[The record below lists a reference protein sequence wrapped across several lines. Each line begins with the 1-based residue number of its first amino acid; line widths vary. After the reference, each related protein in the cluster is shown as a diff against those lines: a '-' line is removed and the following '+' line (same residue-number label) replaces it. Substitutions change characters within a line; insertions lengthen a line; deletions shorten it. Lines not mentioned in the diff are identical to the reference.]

1 MEPRITAGNEP
12 LESTGLVAFP
22 RCGHWWV
29 YPVAAIPA
37 QMHDLARFDLGVTCS
52 FCVGGLYAATQPH
65 TRAAA
70 GRVN

>member
-12 LESTGLVAFP
+12 LGGAGLVAFP

-29 YPVAAIPA
+29 YPVAATLA
-37 QMHDLARFDLGVTCS
+37 QMHDLARFNLGVTRS
-52 FCVGGLYAATQPH
+52 FCVSGLYTATQPH
-65 TRAAA
+65 ARAAA